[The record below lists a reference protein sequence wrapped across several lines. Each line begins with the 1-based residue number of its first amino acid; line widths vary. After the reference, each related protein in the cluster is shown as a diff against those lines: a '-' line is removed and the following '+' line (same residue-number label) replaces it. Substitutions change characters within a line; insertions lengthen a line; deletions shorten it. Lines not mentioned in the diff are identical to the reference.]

1 MPDIKNTGSEAL
13 HIPGLPEWRPG
24 EVWSVSDEQAE
35 RLLNRPELELVQAP
49 EQPATPEAPAAVEV
63 SPVSAEPP
71 AAEPVPEPDAAVPP
85 VEPPADEVPSEP
97 GEFVIPAVP
106 GEGTV

>member
-1 MPDIKNTGSEAL
+1 MPDIIHTGGEAL

-24 EVWSVSDEQAE
+24 EVWSVSDEVAE
-35 RLLNRPELELVQAP
+35 RLLSRPELAIVQ
-49 EQPATPEAPAAVEV
+49 APAAVDA
-63 SPVSAEPP
+63 SPVPEEPP
-71 AAEPVPEPDAAVPP
+71 AAEPVPEPEAAVAPA
-85 VEPPADEVPSEP
+85 EPPADEVPLEP